1 MATRKIIITA
11 AQTGAFHGKEAN
23 PNIPLTPK
31 EIADSAYDCYN
42 AGASIIHIHAR
53 DKEGLSTNDPKVS
66 RITIEVLADQRHA
79 ELLCNQLRKLLPV
92 HSVKLLQ
99 PENSLRRE
107 LILLKVST
115 PNTEAC
121 NRVMQVA
128 SIFRASIIDVSA
140 STLTIAMIGEESK
153 NEAIVGLVEQ
163 FGILELV
170 RTGMVAL
177 ERGTDTIYEATKEK
191 GEFDYGKN
199 VL

>member
-1 MATRKIIITA
+1 MEERRSLSVLVDNEAGVLSQVSRLFSRK
-11 AQTGAFHGKEAN
+11 GY
-23 PNIPLTPK
+23 NIESLAVGTT
-31 EIADSAYDCYN
+31 S
-42 AGASIIHIHAR
+42 
-53 DKEGLSTNDPKVS
+53 DPKVS

-92 HSVKLLQ
+92 HSVKLLR
-99 PENSLRRE
+99 PDNSLRRE
-107 LILLKVST
+107 MILMKVST
-115 PNTEAC
+115 PDTETC

-128 SIFRASIIDVSA
+128 SIFRASIIDVSP

-153 NEAIVGLVEQ
+153 VEAIVGRVKEL
-163 FGILELV
+163 GILELV

-177 ERGTDTIYEATKEK
+177 ERGTDTIYESTKEK